1 MVVVPSQQLVMAM
14 NNRLRVMGSLAF
26 CSEMAALHVFAG
38 TAVITA
44 KHKNVTRGCAEPEP
58 VGQVPGLLQR
68 PTLNNIET
76 SSYALG
82 AFEDAYT
89 GIDTPSH
96 QTANKTDYA
105 QSSLNMHNSVA
116 HCIL

>member
-1 MVVVPSQQLVMAM
+1 VT
-14 NNRLRVMGSLAF
+14 GSLAIY
-26 CSEMAALHVFAG
+26 SEREALHGFAG
-38 TAVITA
+38 MVEVSE
-44 KHKNVTRGCAEPEP
+44 KHKIVMKAYAEPEP